1 MLSGITRKNNV
12 RSTLYWFTE
21 SCNSQCLSH
30 FAAPFI
36 VVRAETSI
44 TGSCVVY
51 TTESHQRKWTEAQ
64 RNPRMTRC
72 FTSRLTLSAGF
83 FQEKRLL
90 KRQDNA
96 SRSSHLHCRIP
107 LRYRTL
113 STSWLENINPIP
125 LQDTRQSLRVQNT
138 PVFQDRLT
146 HVQLLF
152 T

>member
-1 MLSGITRKNNV
+1 MKTRKRDTLSDTPAEKTKDTEANMLSRITRKSNV
-12 RSTLYWFTE
+12 RSTLCWFTE

-44 TGSCVVY
+44 TGSGVVH

-64 RNPRMTRC
+64 RNPRTTRC
-72 FTSRLTLSAGF
+72 FTSRLTLSARHSD

-96 SRSSHLHCRIP
+96 SRSSHSALSNSF
-107 LRYRTL
+107 TL
-113 STSWLENINPIP
+113 PYVI
-125 LQDTRQSLRVQNT
+125 
-138 PVFQDRLT
+138 
-146 HVQLLF
+146 HVLVGEY
-152 T
+152 